1 VDPAEL
7 EAQEVTEPQTMAAEA
22 AVLVDTQVM
31 AALVAA
37 EPTLVHQV
45 PEAALVAAAAES
57 TTLPEVVVVSGY

>member
-1 VDPAEL
+1 
-7 EAQEVTEPQTMAAEA
+7 MAAEA

-45 PEAALVAAAAES
+45 PEAAAAAAAAES